1 MTQRFEFGTLLYKYR
16 PSTYSH
22 AYQRGDHPKYR
33 AAHAVECAY
42 PLTQGRRAGDSDRR
56 LAGQLRVGRGYSAQE
71 RGDHSADLAHACYY
85 AGEVA
90 CEAGGRC
97 QRFCKGSRKAG
108 DGKGKWDCLF
118 ISVIDVRVRDESIL
132 VNGARPMTQIRRIV
146 HPKSMHQSRGRLPVH
161 PTRVNT
167 PGNGL

>member
-1 MTQRFEFGTLLYKYR
+1 MTQRLEFGTLLYKYR
-16 PSTYSH
+16 PSTYNH

-42 PLTQGRRAGDSDRR
+42 PLAQGRRAGDSDRC

-90 CEAGGRC
+90 ILWNQECGLVGE
-97 QRFCKGSRKAG
+97 RKAVDTLWIG
-108 DGKGKWDCLF
+108 RLK
-118 ISVIDVRVRDESIL
+118 SI
-132 VNGARPMTQIRRIV
+132 GARALDDI
-146 HPKSMHQSRGRLPVH
+146 KEL
-161 PTRVNT
+161 
-167 PGNGL
+167 